1 MLGFSPTFAGMF
13 TSIPFVVRSSNVF
26 PKSALFTLIL
36 PSSNVV
42 PSGILSFTF
51 TVDGAV
57 PLFDRFIVYV
67 ILSPAFTLLPL
78 AGSDVLL
85 YVRSDLFTVS
95 VTSSVFSPSTVAVF
109 LICFTNS
116 PSASG
121 LTVTWKLTVA
131 VPASS
136 SLVLAGTFTCI
147 PLSKFVWPKSVL
159 SCPFTLMLPDTN
171 VVPSGISSL
180 IIISFP
186 KSPVLLA
193 VIVYVITSPSTT

>member
-85 YVRSDLFTVS
+85 YVTSDLFTVS
-95 VTSSVFSPSTVAVF
+95 VTSFVSSPSTTAVF

-116 PSASG
+116 PSGNSS
-121 LTVTWKLTVA
+121 TVTWKLMLA
-131 VPASS
+131 VPAPAS
-136 SLVLAGTFTCI
+136 VLPGTFTCI
-147 PLSKFVWPKSVL
+147 PLSKFVCVNSVL
-159 SCPFTLMLPDTN
+159 SCSFTFILPGTN
-171 VVPSGISSL
+171 VVPSGIWSL
-180 IIISFP
+180 IVMFLS